1 MTPDWNGIRLGYS
14 QGMTQAALQKKYGVA
29 ASTLR
34 RRIRAEGWVRETD
47 RKVQEEEQT
56 PIFPALRPAPDPRI
70 ERVDAL
76 ADAMLGCL
84 ERAVKELDM
93 VTQSVREKSK
103 LEDGAELVTDF
114 ERLLPG
120 EKGIIDRGGLKQLTG
135 VLKDIKDVLTL
146 RSDADTREQEARI
159 AKLQRDLDRETERAC
174 VTVQL
179 EGDSESY
186 AE

>member
-1 MTPDWNGIRLGYS
+1 MTPDWKRIRRDYS
-14 QGMTQAALQKKYGVA
+14 RGMTQAALRKKYGVA

-34 RRIRAEGWVRETD
+34 GRIQRENWGRAETG
-47 RKVQEEEQT
+47 KVQGCEQDEG
-56 PIFPALRPAPDPRI
+56 PDAVFPNADPRI
-70 ERVDAL
+70 GRVDAL

-84 ERAVKELDM
+84 ERAVKELDT
-93 VTQSVREKSK
+93 VTQNVREKTK
-103 LEDGAELVTDF
+103 LEDGAEVVTDF

-159 AKLQRDLDRETERAC
+159 AKLQRDLDREEERST
-174 VTVQL
+174 VTVYL
-179 EGDSESY
+179 EGDSGSY

>member
-1 MTPDWNGIRLGYS
+1 MTPDWKGIRLGYS
-14 QGMTQAALQKKYGVA
+14 QGMTQAALQRKYGVA

-34 RRIRAEGWVRETD
+34 RRIRSEGWEREAGE
-47 RKVQEEEQT
+47 KVQEEEQASA
-56 PIFPALRPAPDPRI
+56 FPSLSPAPDPRI

-84 ERAVKELDM
+84 ERAVLELDM

-103 LEDGAELVTDF
+103 LEDGAEMVTDF

-159 AKLQRDLDRETERAC
+159 AKLQRDLDRETEKASI
-174 VTVQL
+174 TVQL
-179 EGDSESY
+179 EGESGSY